1 MSEID
6 KTTQAGEGKDY
17 TAQIKSQQEEWDAL
31 GEDGQ
36 EKFMEQKEAI
46 EAEDADDEESAA
58 IIKEHLTQH
67 NENKKNPAYLV
78 RGAELMCS
86 QGSNKRMMNL
96 SPCHGVYIKAHAVVH
111 ELDCIQGDEE
121 NITWFGICTPG
132 EELETE
138 QIQLIGDDGKKCHG
152 KKCKPHIL
160 GTWMESYDQTKIV
173 DNGNKLPKED
183 GEIEGCNTL
192 TMDSFL
198 VCKHGG
204 IIMPINSG
212 QDREVGID
220 EFQEGWDAYRRVMG
234 AEENKE
240 TQPYIHEVSDELKE
254 AQSEDGLISW
264 IPQKTTNEQVLKFME
279 NAAFPLI
286 SESMSNEHYE
296 NNLKELKE
304 QSMKD
309 KGFYKRNAPIE
320 NQYEWG
326 DIHFGW
332 FDMDFSGCEIIAAYN
347 AKVALGEEMT
357 ETEMAELICTFEKK
371 GAVLS
376 GGFGVAPTEINDYFE
391 REGYGTE
398 MITSM
403 EKEDINAVGEAYD
416 TVIITVFNSSH
427 NIMDQIH
434 TMNVSKGENGYVYH
448 NGYKLDE
455 TKSSYIASE
464 ECDSLWEVITS
475 VSGGDA
481 KPISV
486 IGINGKAEER

>member
-1 MSEID
+1 MSETD
-6 KTTQAGEGKDY
+6 KTTQVVEGKDY

-36 EKFMEQKEAI
+36 EEFMEQKEAL
-46 EAEDADDEESAA
+46 EAEDADEEESAA

-96 SPCHGVYIKAHAVVH
+96 SPCHGVYIKVHAVVH

-121 NITWFGICTPG
+121 NITWFGVCTPG
-132 EELETE
+132 EGLETE
-138 QIQLIGDDGKKCHG
+138 QIQLTGDDGKKCHG
-152 KKCKPHIL
+152 KKCKPHII
-160 GTWMESYDQTKIV
+160 GTWLESYDQTKIV

-220 EFQEGWDAYRRVMG
+220 EFREGWDAYRRVMG

-240 TQPYIHEVSDELKE
+240 TQPYIHEVSDELKA
-254 AQSEDGLISW
+254 AQAEDGLASW
-264 IPQKTTNEQVLKFME
+264 IPQKTTNEQVLRFME
-279 NAAFPLI
+279 RGTFPLI
-286 SESMSNEHYE
+286 SKSMRNEHYE

-304 QSMKD
+304 QAVKD
-309 KGFYKRNAPIE
+309 TGFYKRNAPIE
-320 NQYEWG
+320 NQNAWES
-326 DIHFGW
+326 ILFGG
-332 FDMDFSGCEIIAAYN
+332 FDMKFSGCEIIAAYN

-357 ETEMAELICTFEKK
+357 ETEMAELICTFEKE
-371 GAVLS
+371 GAVFR

-391 REGYGTE
+391 REGYETE

-427 NIMDQIH
+427 DIMDQVH
-434 TMNVSKGENGYVYH
+434 TMNVSKGENGYSCH
-448 NGYKLDE
+448 NSTELLVNL
-455 TKSSYIASE
+455 S
-464 ECDSLWEVITS
+464 SLWEIITS

-486 IGINGKAEER
+486 IGINKKGGGEGE

>member
-1 MSEID
+1 M
-6 KTTQAGEGKDY
+6 
-17 TAQIKSQQEEWDAL
+17 
-31 GEDGQ
+31 
-36 EKFMEQKEAI
+36 
-46 EAEDADDEESAA
+46 
-58 IIKEHLTQH
+58 
-67 NENKKNPAYLV
+67 
-78 RGAELMCS
+78 
-86 QGSNKRMMNL
+86 
-96 SPCHGVYIKAHAVVH
+96 
-111 ELDCIQGDEE
+111 
-121 NITWFGICTPG
+121 
-132 EELETE
+132 
-138 QIQLIGDDGKKCHG
+138 
-152 KKCKPHIL
+152 
-160 GTWMESYDQTKIV
+160 

-304 QSMKD
+304 QAMKD
-309 KGFYKRNAPIE
+309 KGVYKRNTPIE

-455 TKSSYIASE
+455 TKSS
-464 ECDSLWEVITS
+464 
-475 VSGGDA
+475 
-481 KPISV
+481 
-486 IGINGKAEER
+486 

>member
-1 MSEID
+1 MSETD

-36 EKFMEQKEAI
+36 ENLMEQKEAL
-46 EAEDADDEESAA
+46 EAEDAESAA
-58 IIKEHLTQH
+58 IIKEHLIQH

-121 NITWFGICTPG
+121 NITWFGVCTPG

-212 QDREVGID
+212 QDREVG
-220 EFQEGWDAYRRVMG
+220 
-234 AEENKE
+234 AEEFDYATEEERVEALNRVQKGCTGEEEEMDCEDLLYMKLENQADQNVHGSEYEKE
-240 TQPYIHEVSDELKE
+240 EAVWANEWLCMYQDKTVNELGRIVE
-254 AQSEDGLISW
+254 
-264 IPQKTTNEQVLKFME
+264 IPQ
-279 NAAFPLI
+279 
-286 SESMSNEHYE
+286 
-296 NNLKELKE
+296 
-304 QSMKD
+304 
-309 KGFYKRNAPIE
+309 
-320 NQYEWG
+320 
-326 DIHFGW
+326 
-332 FDMDFSGCEIIAAYN
+332 
-347 AKVALGEEMT
+347 
-357 ETEMAELICTFEKK
+357 
-371 GAVLS
+371 GAILHKW
-376 GGFGVAPTEINDYFE
+376 AM
-391 REGYGTE
+391 REGLQN
-398 MITSM
+398 
-403 EKEDINAVGEAYD
+403 INSYAQEAIAGNNE
-416 TVIITVFNSSH
+416 VII
-427 NIMDQIH
+427 
-434 TMNVSKGENGYVYH
+434 GENGELIDKDGRYWVAVGPKVMNPDH
-448 NGYKLDE
+448 QE
-455 TKSSYIASE
+455 TDTCTASE
-464 ECDSLWEVITS
+464 MNYGTRIDVIVVDDLGQEYYVPCIVGECKAHTYPNGVYQTGNAYPNGTDPHPENNDYSIIEFCGGAS
-475 VSGGDA
+475 VEGLTNYKIKEMIVYDGDE
-481 KPISV
+481 S
-486 IGINGKAEER
+486 